1 MEFLFCGRN
10 GRKLIWHT
18 TRYGQGCMEGVEMKK
33 DYFDKIANH
42 GQLVIISGPNGS
54 GKRSIINQYMS
65 EHPNACQCVGVTTRA
80 KRPYE
85 TEGKD
90 YFYISQL
97 EFDRLIRSKQMLE
110 YTYYENYAY
119 GIQKQFIVDS
129 RKEGRNVL
137 INMDVNSAM
146 RVRAYF
152 PDATLIFIMP
162 PTWEDLEERLR
173 KLGTDEEVIEEQLE
187 WAREQIACAIQYD
200 YIIVN
205 DTVDKAVSRIA
216 QIIHGNR
223 YSRNSMREFLDDYIE
238 SEIRPLEKYGVKEG
252 LDHLF

>member
-1 MEFLFCGRN
+1 
-10 GRKLIWHT
+10 
-18 TRYGQGCMEGVEMKK
+18 MEGVEMKK
-33 DYFDKIANH
+33 NYFDKIANH
-42 GQLVIISGPNGS
+42 GQLIIISGPNGS

>member
-1 MEFLFCGRN
+1 
-10 GRKLIWHT
+10 
-18 TRYGQGCMEGVEMKK
+18 MKK
-33 DYFDKIANH
+33 NYFDKIANH

-97 EFDRLIRSKQMLE
+97 E
-110 YTYYENYAY
+110 
-119 GIQKQFIVDS
+119 FIVDS